1 MSQIF
6 KSNKI
11 KSLAFIADSKY
22 QDYVLVVSCLI
33 SNVTYIPLN
42 KNLPLAKIKKIL
54 KNTQIDV
61 FFENNKFRRIKNKKK
76 LENIDNKKIAYI
88 IFTSGSTGEPKG
100 VKISRQSAEHYTKY
114 LLKLF
119 KNIKDKKF
127 LQFANLGFDL
137 SVVDVYGS
145 IFSGSELHI
154 PSEFDRQFPLKFI
167 NEKKIN
173 IVVCVPSFVDI
184 INLSPGLNYNNF

>member
-1 MSQIF
+1 MNFFHKKLSTISKVNKHKIAISMKKKEINFEKFWNSCKKMMQIF

-11 KSLAFIADSKY
+11 KSLAFVADSKY

-76 LENIDNKKIAYI
+76 LENIDNKK
-88 IFTSGSTGEPKG
+88 
-100 VKISRQSAEHYTKY
+100 
-114 LLKLF
+114 
-119 KNIKDKKF
+119 
-127 LQFANLGFDL
+127 
-137 SVVDVYGS
+137 
-145 IFSGSELHI
+145 
-154 PSEFDRQFPLKFI
+154 
-167 NEKKIN
+167 
-173 IVVCVPSFVDI
+173 
-184 INLSPGLNYNNF
+184 

>member
-61 FFENNKFRRIKNKKK
+61 FFENN
-76 LENIDNKKIAYI
+76 
-88 IFTSGSTGEPKG
+88 
-100 VKISRQSAEHYTKY
+100 
-114 LLKLF
+114 
-119 KNIKDKKF
+119 
-127 LQFANLGFDL
+127 
-137 SVVDVYGS
+137 
-145 IFSGSELHI
+145 
-154 PSEFDRQFPLKFI
+154 
-167 NEKKIN
+167 
-173 IVVCVPSFVDI
+173 
-184 INLSPGLNYNNF
+184 